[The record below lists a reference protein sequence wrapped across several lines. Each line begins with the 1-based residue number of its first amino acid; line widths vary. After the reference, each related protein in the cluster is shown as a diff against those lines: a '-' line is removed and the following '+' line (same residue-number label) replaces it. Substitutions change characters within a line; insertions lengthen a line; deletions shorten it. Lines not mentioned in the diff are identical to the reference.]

1 LLHLRNANT
10 IFLYRSRRPF
20 SKIYG
25 SIPKVH
31 PSRGEGGYLPGPISQ
46 DHSHGVTST
55 GPAKSSDDNSQ
66 KFQKQAMKGER
77 RDGRSV
83 YGDVPGLSPV
93 KRQRLEGR
101 DSAEKEDF
109 RTGGVCAAAS
119 AATLDEIGAPLMPA
133 TSIRLRPERNRQ
145 VAAERAEARKY
156 VMCVC
161 SL

>member
-1 LLHLRNANT
+1 MH
-10 IFLYRSRRPF
+10 RSRRPF

-25 SIPKVH
+25 SIPKAH
-31 PSRGEGGYLPGPISQ
+31 PLRGEGGYLPGPISQ

-66 KFQKQAMKGER
+66 RFQKQAMKGER

-83 YGDVPGLSPV
+83 YGDVPDLSPS
-93 KRQRLEGR
+93 KRQRLEAR

-109 RTGGVCAAAS
+109 RTGVRAAAS
-119 AATLDEIGAPLMPA
+119 AATPDEIGAPLMTA
-133 TSIRLRPERNRQ
+133 NSIRLRPERNRQ

-156 VMCVC
+156 VICLC
-161 SL
+161 PL

>member
-1 LLHLRNANT
+1 
-10 IFLYRSRRPF
+10 
-20 SKIYG
+20 
-25 SIPKVH
+25 
-31 PSRGEGGYLPGPISQ
+31 
-46 DHSHGVTST
+46 
-55 GPAKSSDDNSQ
+55 
-66 KFQKQAMKGER
+66 
-77 RDGRSV
+77 V